1 MEEDEDDDGE
11 KRDEADDDADVEMI
25 HEEMG
30 DGDEPEEAPSNMPTT
45 TNTKARRAK
54 LVSPLRSSVETVEF

>member
-1 MEEDEDDDGE
+1 MHDEI
-11 KRDEADDDADVEMI
+11 V
-25 HEEMG
+25 

-54 LVSPLRSSVETVEF
+54 FVSPFRSGVENVDF